1 MEEFIVDYQTE
12 LLGTLICLAVLLILR
27 FVATKAIRKV
37 GKLSDIN
44 EVRTRL
50 VVKYVSIG
58 LTSLSV
64 VALVFIWGVN
74 VKELGLIFS
83 SLFAVLG
90 VALFASWSILSNIT
104 AGIILFFYFPF
115 KIGDRIHILDN
126 DFPEEAVIDDI
137 RAFHVHL
144 ITDSGQLVTYPNS
157 LLLQKGVV
165 RIQ

>member
-1 MEEFIVDYQTE
+1 MDYQNE
-12 LLGTLICLAVLLILR
+12 LLGTLICLLVLLILR
-27 FVATKAIRKV
+27 FVTTKAIRKV

-64 VALVFIWGVN
+64 VALIFIWGVN

-144 ITDSGQLVTYPNS
+144 ITDKGQLVTYPNS

>member
-1 MEEFIVDYQTE
+1 MEEFIMDYQNE
-12 LLGTLICLAVLLILR
+12 LLGTLICLLVLLILR
-27 FVATKAIRKV
+27 FVTTKAIRKV

-64 VALVFIWGVN
+64 VALIFIWGVN

-144 ITDSGQLVTYPNS
+144 ITDKGQLVTYPNS